1 MLIHQQEDYELRVSL
16 AWLSPEELHLKITT
30 TILDGG
36 TGTTHNRSLFITPEQ
51 AILIAD
57 HINDVLCR

>member
-1 MLIHQQEDYELRVSL
+1 MLIQKQDDYELRVSL

-30 TILDGG
+30 TILDSVSQ
-36 TGTTHNRSLFITPEQ
+36 NRSYFIAPEQ
-51 AILIAD
+51 AMLIAD

>member
-1 MLIHQQEDYELRVSL
+1 MLIHQQDDYELRVSL

-30 TILDGG
+30 TILDSVSQ
-36 TGTTHNRSLFITPEQ
+36 NRSCFITPEQ